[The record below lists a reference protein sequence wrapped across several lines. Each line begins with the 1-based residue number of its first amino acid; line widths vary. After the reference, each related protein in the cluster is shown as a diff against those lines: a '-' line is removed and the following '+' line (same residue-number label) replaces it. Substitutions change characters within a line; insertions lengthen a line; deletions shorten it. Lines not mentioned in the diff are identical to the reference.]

1 MAILLYLIFP
11 LLHSQNYTSQINF
24 LEVSDGFLLSLVFLL
39 LAIMLGFI
47 RKMNTGLLCIAFALL
62 LGRMAGISDA
72 EIIKGF
78 NASLFLML
86 LGVTYLF
93 SLAQINGSLDLLAQK
108 VISLAGKRVYLI
120 PIIIYVFSIILAAL
134 GPGSVPT
141 MAIMMVFSMSLAA
154 EMKIS
159 PVLLSTLTVLGSC
172 AGGLS
177 RLLLP
182 ALSVR
187 ICAQSLA

>member
-1 MAILLYLIFP
+1 MA
-11 LLHSQNYTSQINF
+11 
-24 LEVSDGFLLSLVFLL
+24 LLSLGFLL

-134 GPGSVPT
+134 GPDYGYNDG
-141 MAIMMVFSMSLAA
+141 FFH
-154 EMKIS
+154 
-159 PVLLSTLTVLGSC
+159 VLGSRNENQSC
-172 AGGLS
+172 AAFNLNCFGFL
-177 RLLLP
+177 RRWFIT
-182 ALSVR
+182 ACCYRHYRCESVR
-187 ICAQSLA
+187 RVWLNRY

>member
-1 MAILLYLIFP
+1 MA
-11 LLHSQNYTSQINF
+11 
-24 LEVSDGFLLSLVFLL
+24 LLSLGFLL

-120 PIIIYVFSIILAAL
+120 PIIIYVLTKVIPLFPIPDILFNMWYCPFPICTWLTTRSLFGIVLMLIVFAASWMIWM
-134 GPGSVPT
+134 PFFKIYDKQVCEEE
-141 MAIMMVFSMSLAA
+141 AA
-154 EMKIS
+154 EQK
-159 PVLLSTLTVLGSC
+159 
-172 AGGLS
+172 
-177 RLLLP
+177 
-182 ALSVR
+182 
-187 ICAQSLA
+187 

>member
-1 MAILLYLIFP
+1 MA
-11 LLHSQNYTSQINF
+11 
-24 LEVSDGFLLSLVFLL
+24 LLSLGFLL

-120 PIIIYVFSIILAAL
+120 PVIIYVFSIILAAL

-141 MAIMMVFSMSLAA
+141 MAIMMVFSMGRLQVQIEQDLSSNY
-154 EMKIS
+154 IS
-159 PVLLSTLTVLGSC
+159 GIHLIKK
-172 AGGLS
+172 
-177 RLLLP
+177 
-182 ALSVR
+182 SVEQFIR
-187 ICAQSLA
+187 SVVA

>member
-11 LLHSQNYTSQINF
+11 LLHSQIHSQINF
-24 LEVSDGFLLSLVFLL
+24 LEVSDGSVILGFLL

-120 PIIIYVFSIILAAL
+120 PIIIMY
-134 GPGSVPT
+134 
-141 MAIMMVFSMSLAA
+141 
-154 EMKIS
+154 
-159 PVLLSTLTVLGSC
+159 
-172 AGGLS
+172 S
-177 RLLLP
+177 RLYLLRLAP
-182 ALSVR
+182 ALCR
-187 ICAQSLA
+187 LWR

>member
-1 MAILLYLIFP
+1 MA
-11 LLHSQNYTSQINF
+11 
-24 LEVSDGFLLSLVFLL
+24 LLSLVFLL

-120 PIIIYVFSIILAAL
+120 KRKRAKLHRD
-134 GPGSVPT
+134 
-141 MAIMMVFSMSLAA
+141 AA
-154 EMKIS
+154 EGVFNI
-159 PVLLSTLTVLGSC
+159 PLSIQSVSLGTKDDIGVFC
-172 AGGLS
+172 VDIQQDGDNVRK
-177 RLLLP
+177 RLLQP
-182 ALSVR
+182 G
-187 ICAQSLA
+187 AQLVG

>member
-1 MAILLYLIFP
+1 MA
-11 LLHSQNYTSQINF
+11 
-24 LEVSDGFLLSLVFLL
+24 LLSLGFLL

-120 PIIIYVFSIILAAL
+120 PIIIMY
-134 GPGSVPT
+134 
-141 MAIMMVFSMSLAA
+141 
-154 EMKIS
+154 
-159 PVLLSTLTVLGSC
+159 
-172 AGGLS
+172 S
-177 RLLLP
+177 RLYLLRLVP
-182 ALSVR
+182 APCLLWLS
-187 ICAQSLA
+187 

>member
-1 MAILLYLIFP
+1 MAL
-11 LLHSQNYTSQINF
+11 
-24 LEVSDGFLLSLVFLL
+24 VSLGFLL

-62 LGRMAGISDA
+62 LGRMAGIGDA

-93 SLAQINGSLDLLAQK
+93 SLAQINDSLDLLAQK

-120 PIIIYVFSIILAAL
+120 PVIIYVFSIILADY
-134 GPGSVPT
+134 GDNDG
-141 MAIMMVFSMSLAA
+141 FFY
-154 EMKIS
+154 
-159 PVLLSTLTVLGSC
+159 VLGGGNENQSC
-172 AGGLS
+172 AAFNLNCFGFL
-177 RLLLP
+177 R
-182 ALSVR
+182 R
-187 ICAQSLA
+187 RFITTRRYRYYRC

>member
-11 LLHSQNYTSQINF
+11 LLHSQIHSQINF
-24 LEVSDGFLLSLVFLL
+24 WRFPMALLSLVFLL

-120 PIIIYVFSIILAAL
+120 PIIIMY
-134 GPGSVPT
+134 
-141 MAIMMVFSMSLAA
+141 
-154 EMKIS
+154 
-159 PVLLSTLTVLGSC
+159 
-172 AGGLS
+172 S
-177 RLLLP
+177 RLYLLRLVP
-182 ALSVR
+182 DLYR
-187 ICAQSLA
+187 LWL

>member
-1 MAILLYLIFP
+1 MA
-11 LLHSQNYTSQINF
+11 
-24 LEVSDGFLLSLVFLL
+24 LLSLGFLL

-159 PVLLSTLTVLGSC
+159 PVLLSTLTV
-172 AGGLS
+172 
-177 RLLLP
+177 
-182 ALSVR
+182 
-187 ICAQSLA
+187 